1 MTDLDATS
9 GTGPAA
15 GTSGVS
21 TGTSGAAAG
30 TSGAAEPTT
39 DPAARLF
46 SRSIVI
52 SGTRCL
58 LAYIVFPWVLP
69 LLGVAKGVGPFIGI
83 VISVVAIG
91 FNVASIRRF
100 WVSGHRWRYVITAL
114 NVSVIVLLTILL
126 WIDVRELI

>member
-1 MTDLDATS
+1 MTDLDANS
-9 GTGPAA
+9 AAGPADVPSVNA
-15 GTSGVS
+15 P
-21 TGTSGAAAG
+21 SGA
-30 TSGAAEPTT
+30 TTPGA
-39 DPAARLF
+39 DPAARIF

-69 LLGVAKGVGPFIGI
+69 LLGVAKGVGPIIGI
-83 VISVVAIG
+83 VISLVAIG

-100 WVSGHRWRYVITAL
+100 WVSGHRWRYAITAL

-126 WIDVRELI
+126 WIDVGELI

>member
-1 MTDLDATS
+1 MTDLEASSDGEAT
-9 GTGPAA
+9 TAA
-15 GTSGVS
+15 TTAATTTATTAATTTVS
-21 TGTSGAAAG
+21 
-30 TSGAAEPTT
+30 T
-39 DPAARLF
+39 DPAARVF

-58 LAYIVFPWVLP
+58 LAYVVFPWILP

-100 WVSGHRWRYVITAL
+100 WISGHRYRYVIVAL
-114 NVSVIVLLTILL
+114 NTSVIVLLSILL
-126 WIDVRELI
+126 WVDVRELIG

>member
-1 MTDLDATS
+1 MTDLDANS
-9 GTGPAA
+9 AAGPADVPSVNA
-15 GTSGVS
+15 P
-21 TGTSGAAAG
+21 SGATTPG
-30 TSGAAEPTT
+30 T
-39 DPAARLF
+39 DPAARIF

-69 LLGVAKGVGPFIGI
+69 LLGVAKGVGPIIGI
-83 VISVVAIG
+83 VISLVAIG

-100 WVSGHRWRYVITAL
+100 WVSGHRGRYAITAL

-126 WIDVRELI
+126 WIDVGELI

>member
-9 GTGPAA
+9 PTGPADA
-15 GTSGVS
+15 PAD
-21 TGTSGAAAG
+21 GATTVAATPG
-30 TSGAAEPTT
+30 T
-39 DPAARLF
+39 DPAARIF

-83 VISVVAIG
+83 VISLVAIG
-91 FNVASIRRF
+91 FNIASIRRF
-100 WVSGHRWRYVITAL
+100 WVSGHRWRYAITAL
-114 NVSVIVLLTILL
+114 NTSVIVLLTILL

>member
-1 MTDLDATS
+1 MTDLDASS
-9 GTGPAA
+9 GTGPAV
-15 GTSGVS
+15 GTP
-21 TGTSGAAAG
+21 AAG
-30 TSGAAEPTT
+30 EPTT

-69 LLGVAKGVGPFIGI
+69 LLGVAKGVGPIIGI

-114 NVSVIVLLTILL
+114 NVSVVVLLTILL
-126 WIDVRELI
+126 WIDVRDLI